1 MGFRNVCLS
10 HATTNNNTWND
21 TLESWIKHGTTYWI
35 ASPLLFMLV
44 PLMRINITCKNI
56 KKHSHNKIDLIPSYL
71 HKFVV
76 VLRETND
83 SM

>member
-56 KKHSHNKIDLIPSYL
+56 KKTFTQQNRSNSLISSQICCCFERNK
-71 HKFVV
+71 
-76 VLRETND
+76 
-83 SM
+83 